1 MSAVMTD
8 RITRTPGVC
17 GGKACIEGHRIRVMD
32 IAIMYEHQGM
42 SAEEIVEQY
51 PSITL
56 GDVHAALAYY
66 YDNIEEI
73 REDIRQ
79 NNEVAEMY
87 RSQFPSKLKEK
98 LNRGRD

>member
-73 REDIRQ
+73 REDIRR

>member
-1 MSAVMTD
+1 MSAVITD

-32 IAIMYEHQGM
+32 IAIMYENQGM
-42 SAEEIVEQY
+42 SANEIVEQY

-73 REDIRQ
+73 REDIRR

-98 LNRGRD
+98 LSSGRD